1 VDLIEFEGRVYDALI
16 ELREACEANP
26 AVREQALPKDLREL
40 LSIVRTAASK
50 LTLCSSVRE
59 AIDRLKG
66 DQLARPFIVRR
77 KRA

>member
-1 VDLIEFEGRVYDALI
+1 MDLIEFEGRVYDALI